1 MCCQLPSDSVKSVAQ
16 FKATQEEVDNRLLFY
31 SAASTDYKSI
41 VITSVDADVYAW
53 QDFFYHVLEIRNRE
67 IFLTLCLI

>member
-41 VITSVDADVYAW
+41 VITSVDDICMAG
-53 QDFFYHVLEIRNRE
+53 
-67 IFLTLCLI
+67 FLLPCIGDKE